1 MGGKM
6 NHSDWN
12 WAKLNTNQLEQLKEG
27 EETLNVDF
35 LLAYEEDD
43 RSDAQMM
50 EAFRT
55 GLQTA
60 DLDESQL
67 ECLQGLETN
76 LGAVVI
82 AYKSA

>member
-6 NHSDWN
+6 NHTEWS
-12 WAKLNTNQLEQLKEG
+12 WAKLNNDQLDQLKEG

-35 LLAYEEDD
+35 LLAYQEDEKA
-43 RSDAQMM
+43 DAQLI

-60 DLDESQL
+60 NLDESQL
-67 ECLQGLETN
+67 ECLQGLESN

-82 AYKSA
+82 AYKNA

>member
-1 MGGKM
+1 M
-6 NHSDWN
+6 NHTDWN

-27 EETLNVDF
+27 EETLKVDY
-35 LLAYEEDD
+35 LLAYQEDEKA
-43 RSDAQMM
+43 DAQLI

-60 DLDESQL
+60 ELDDSQL
-67 ECLQGLETN
+67 ECLQGLESN

-82 AYKSA
+82 AYKNA